1 MSDPTGVGSGPSGRR
16 PTARRRPQVRVVRPE
31 VTPPRVRRRLAT
43 GPLWGLVLAVL
54 VLSSLLVGRLTQLQ
68 LVRHEEM
75 SAAAAE
81 VSTREITTPALRGRI
96 LAADG
101 TPLAGNAP
109 TTVVSVAPE
118 AVVEVPDEGSG
129 LVAGV
134 AEALGLPFEQLWGRT
149 RLCGTD
155 GAPPAPACFSGSPYQ
170 PIPLA
175 FDVDPLAALAVLERP
190 EDFPGV
196 AVQTLPVRAYP
207 APEGV
212 NAAHVLGF
220 LGRPTQEEV
229 DGSEGRVDAQDRL
242 GRAGLEQVYD
252 DRLRGIPGRTTVT
265 VDPRGMVTGQRSR
278 TDPQAGPD
286 LLTHLDVEVQRAAEQ
301 ALHRAVLRAR
311 ADDAPAD
318 SAAAVVLRPD
328 TGAVVAAASWPTYD
342 PGLWTRGV
350 SQGEYDRL
358 LDPARGQPLLNR
370 VVASTFPPA
379 STFKVVSLPAA
390 LQTGV
395 DPDAEYACPGAV
407 SIAGQ
412 RFTNHES
419 EAYGDIDLRRI
430 IEVSCDTV
438 FYRWAYDEWR
448 ELGGLEQTSDAEDR
462 YVAVARGFGLGE
474 RTGVDLTSEAAG
486 LVPSREWKRAT
497 WEAGREEMCARAEDG
512 YPEVDDEE
520 RREFLERLAEESCVD
535 GWQWRPGDAVN
546 FSIGQG
552 DVQVTPI
559 QLATVYA
566 AIANGGALWQ
576 PQVAA
581 ALRTQDGA
589 VVETIHPEQV
599 GTVSLDEEILAEVRE
614 GLEGVNTR
622 GTAAGAFAG
631 WPHTAYPLAG
641 KTGSAESFGRTSTA
655 WYASYGP
662 TTDPEYVVV
671 VVVEQGGLGGEVAAP
686 AARDIW
692 EALRTGG

>member
-1 MSDPTGVGSGPSGRR
+1 
-16 PTARRRPQVRVVRPE
+16 
-31 VTPPRVRRRLAT
+31 
-43 GPLWGLVLAVL
+43 LWGLVLAVL
-54 VLSSLLVGRLTQLQ
+54 VLGSLLVGRLTDLQ
-68 LVRHEEM
+68 LVRHEELA
-75 SAAAAE
+75 AAAAE
-81 VSTREITTPALRGRI
+81 VSTREIATPALRGRI

-101 TPLAGNAP
+101 TPLAANAP
-109 TTVVSVAPE
+109 MTVVTVEPE
-118 AVVEVPDEGSG
+118 AVLEAPDEGRA
-129 LVAGV
+129 LVAAV
-134 AEALGLPFEQLWGRT
+134 AEAVGVPFEQLWGRT
-149 RLCGTD
+149 RLCGTA

-175 FDVDPLAALAVLERP
+175 FDVDPLAALAVVERP
-190 EDFPGV
+190 EDFPGIGV
-196 AVQTLPVRAYP
+196 STLPVRHHP

-229 DGSEGRVDAQDRL
+229 DGSAGRVDAQDRV

-265 VDPRGMVTGQRSR
+265 VDPRGVVTGRAGSS
-278 TDPQAGPD
+278 DPQPGPD
-286 LLTHLDVEVQRAAEQ
+286 LLTHLDVGVQRAAEQ
-301 ALHRAVLRAR
+301 ALHRAVLDAR
-311 ADDAPAD
+311 ADDAPAE

-342 PGLWTRGV
+342 PGIWTRGV

-395 DPDAEYACPGAV
+395 DPEEEYPCPGSV

-419 EAYGDIDLRRI
+419 EAYGDIDLQRI
-430 IEVSCDTV
+430 MEVSCDTV
-438 FYRWAYDEWR
+438 FYRWAYDEWGA
-448 ELGGLEQTSDAEDR
+448 LGGIDQGSDAQDR

-474 RTGVDLTSEAAG
+474 RTGVDLPSEAAG

-497 WEAGREEMCARAEDG
+497 WEATREETCARAQDG
-512 YPEVDDEE
+512 YPEVGDEE
-520 RREFLERLAEESCVD
+520 RRDFLERLARENCVD

-559 QLATVYA
+559 QLASVYA

-581 ALRTQDGA
+581 ALRTQGGE
-589 VVETIHPEQV
+589 VLETIAPEQV
-599 GTVSLDEEILAEVRE
+599 GTVSLDEEVLREVRD
-614 GLEGVNTR
+614 GLEGVNVR
-622 GTAAGAFAG
+622 GTAAAAFAG
-631 WPHTAYPLAG
+631 WPHAAYPLAG

-662 TTDPEYVVV
+662 TADPEYVVV

-692 EALRTGG
+692 EALRAGG